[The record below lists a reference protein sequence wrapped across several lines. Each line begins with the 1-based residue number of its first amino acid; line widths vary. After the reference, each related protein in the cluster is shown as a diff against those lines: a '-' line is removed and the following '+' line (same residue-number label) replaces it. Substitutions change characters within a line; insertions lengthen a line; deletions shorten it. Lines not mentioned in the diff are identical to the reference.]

1 MIPPYRVGGTYPA
14 PLPLNIG
21 EKKPKRKTDRKALEN
36 KLDTLWA
43 KAVKEKFNNRCAICG
58 TDKNLQAAHLWSR
71 RNKSVR
77 WDINNGIALC
87 TRHHLFWAHRE
98 PMEFANFAKTILDEK
113 IIDELELKAHQTVH
127 YSTDDLLEIK
137 KGLETYLE
145 GGHADRP

>member
-71 RNKSVR
+71 RNKTVR
-77 WDINNGIALC
+77 WAVENGICLC
-87 TRHHLFWAHRE
+87 TRHHLFFAHKE
-98 PMEFANFAKTILDEK
+98 PIAFAKFAQEILGEEVMN
-113 IIDELELKAHQTVH
+113 ELQLKVYRVAH
-127 YSTDDLLEIK
+127 YSIDDLLGIK
-137 KGLETYLE
+137 RGLEAYLE
-145 GGHADRP
+145 GEHAD